1 MVSFRMKFGTDPQN
15 EVLSLTYTKVH
26 WHILSG
32 SYTFVETSE
41 AKRKPSMI
49 CMTKSEAKE
58 LVLGQIRARDMR
70 PTQLLDALE
79 SQLSYAEIQDALS
92 ELLYEGKI
100 LLTPGRQLNLRAVA
114 GQTRATDDRGRVAY

>member
-1 MVSFRMKFGTDPQN
+1 
-15 EVLSLTYTKVH
+15 
-26 WHILSG
+26 
-32 SYTFVETSE
+32 
-41 AKRKPSMI
+41 MI